1 MRSSLGLTPLL
12 LLAVALCAAP
22 SRPATA
28 AEDPAPPATVA
39 HRVVRANPMMVEIRA
54 VLDGERATL
63 KTLHERF
70 RAAKDP
76 DAAIAIQREIA
87 RVKLD
92 TEVAVLRV
100 QAKHARAAGRAD
112 VATSLETAIQQIL
125 EPGAPPP
132 ATPRPTRTPTTE
144 ANTQR

>member
-1 MRSSLGLTPLL
+1 MRFRIAAPAMLL
-12 LLAVALCAAP
+12 IAVALCGAA
-22 SRPATA
+22 RA
-28 AEDPAPPATVA
+28 AEETVA
-39 HRVVRANPMMVEIRA
+39 PAASAEKAPRVAKSSPMMVEIRA
-54 VLDGERATL
+54 VLDGERAAL
-63 KTLHERF
+63 RPLNERF

-112 VATSLETAIQQIL
+112 VAASLETAIQQIL
-125 EPGAPPP
+125 EPSAPPP
-132 ATPRPTRTPTTE
+132 ATPRPARTPTTE
-144 ANTQR
+144 TSTQR